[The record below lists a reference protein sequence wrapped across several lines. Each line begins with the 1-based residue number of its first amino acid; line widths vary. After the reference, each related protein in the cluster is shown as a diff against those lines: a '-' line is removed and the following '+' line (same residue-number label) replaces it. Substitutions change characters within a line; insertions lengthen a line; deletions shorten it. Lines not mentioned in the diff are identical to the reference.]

1 MKIVNIIG
9 GLGNQM
15 FQYAFAVAWKARRPQ
30 EKVYVDTQHYKNAFI
45 KVYHGNNFYHNGYE
59 IDKVFPNASIKPAG
73 VWDLMKVSFYIPNQV
88 FARVVRRFFPK
99 RKTEFVADQ
108 KPYVFLPEALTVEG
122 DYYFDGYWMTPLY
135 FDAYR
140 DEILKEFPFRPFDT
154 KANQDLE
161 PVLKQ
166 DNSVTIHIR
175 RGDYV
180 GSTTLGAIC
189 TLDYYRSAICEVR
202 KVISNPEFFVFS
214 NDQKWCM
221 ENLKNEFGDAKVH
234 FVAHNR
240 GVDSYRDMQLMSI
253 ARCNILA
260 NSSFSWWGAY
270 LNQRKEHITYCPSK
284 WHNTM
289 EYKDHFVNG
298 WIKIEIK

>member
-1 MKIVNIIG
+1 
-9 GLGNQM
+9 
-15 FQYAFAVAWKARRPQ
+15 
-30 EKVYVDTQHYKNAFI
+30 
-45 KVYHGNNFYHNGYE
+45 
-59 IDKVFPNASIKPAG
+59 
-73 VWDLMKVSFYIPNQV
+73 
-88 FARVVRRFFPK
+88 
-99 RKTEFVADQ
+99 
-108 KPYVFLPEALTVEG
+108 
-122 DYYFDGYWMTPLY
+122 MTPLY

-140 DEILKEFPFRPFDT
+140 DEILKEFTFRPFDT
-154 KANQDLE
+154 KENQDLE
-161 PVLKQ
+161 PLLKQ